1 MFYGCKEQS
10 APKESV
16 KDVEK
21 GSQAGGTKS
30 MTSQRQEKPLHV
42 DRTERHPVQ
51 LKCSDQWRGPG
62 ESAEAEKS
70 GRGQVT
76 YRLVGW
82 GYEFELGVKCENIL
96 TIFFFESNDI
106 IRFICGQDNPNFLL
120 CFH

>member
-10 APKESV
+10 VPKVSI

-21 GSQAGGTKS
+21 VFQADGTKS
-30 MTSQRQEKPLHV
+30 VKSQRQEKPLHV

-62 ESAEAEKS
+62 ETTEADES

-82 GYEFELGVKCENIL
+82 AYEFELGVKCENIL
-96 TIFFFESNDI
+96 TIIF
-106 IRFICGQDNPNFLL
+106 
-120 CFH
+120 